1 MYNEIV
7 VNLLEE
13 RYKIVVF
20 CPMSCCARWR
30 ISSRQSPEPGT
41 DCTETYTDEIISW
54 SLVDERRERERRTQE
69 ENTAAVLY
77 MCGPHFF
84 DVDMNE
90 KCIFRRRC
98 FKTSVP
104 NAHLCDPITPPPPP
118 PKKKKMLYLKLLNH
132 QIIHPEL

>member
-1 MYNEIV
+1 
-7 VNLLEE
+7 
-13 RYKIVVF
+13 
-20 CPMSCCARWR
+20 MSCCARWR

-41 DCTETYTDEIISW
+41 DCAETYTDEIISW

-90 KCIFRRRC
+90 KFIFRRRADLHD
-98 FKTSVP
+98 T
-104 NAHLCDPITPPPPP
+104 HDPPS
-118 PKKKKMLYLKLLNH
+118 LLSWWLG
-132 QIIHPEL
+132 EV